1 MIEKAKLIDIR
12 EDGTA
17 TFQCKV
23 NIDRFMKWKIKEAY
37 IEPIDSRQL
46 SDEQRKMCYAMM
58 KEIADY
64 LGYSA
69 NEMKATLKLQY
80 QTSLCDTLN
89 DRLFSLSN
97 APMSLVAN
105 FQKYLIEFIL
115 EWNVPTSIPLYEYAE
130 DINHYIY
137 MCIINKKCAVCG
149 KRAELHHIEAVGI
162 GRDREEIC
170 HIGMEAISLC
180 REHHTEAHTIGN
192 KEFMSRYHF
201 DGGVKIDGTIAK
213 IYKLRAKE

>member
-1 MIEKAKLIDIR
+1 MIQTAKLIDIK

-23 NIDRFMKWKIKEAY
+23 DIDRFMKWKIKEAY
-37 IEPIDSRQL
+37 IEPIDSRKL
-46 SDEQRKMCYAMM
+46 SDKQRKMCYAMM

-69 NEMKATLKLQY
+69 SEMKSTLKLQY

-149 KRAELHHIEAVGI
+149 KRAELHHITAI
-162 GRDREEIC
+162 GMGSDRKEIC

-180 REHHTEAHTIGN
+180 RQHHTEAHTIGN
-192 KEFMSRYHF
+192 KEFMGRYHF
-201 DGGVKIDGTIAK
+201 DGGINIDETIAK

>member
-1 MIEKAKLIDIR
+1 
-12 EDGTA
+12 
-17 TFQCKV
+17 
-23 NIDRFMKWKIKEAY
+23 
-37 IEPIDSRQL
+37 
-46 SDEQRKMCYAMM
+46 MM

-69 NEMKATLKLQY
+69 NEMKSTLKLQY

-130 DINHYIY
+130 DINHYVY
-137 MCIINKKCAVCG
+137 MCVINKKCAVCG
-149 KRAELHHIEAVGI
+149 KRAELHHIDTVGM
-162 GRDREEIC
+162 GRNRDEIC
-170 HIGMEAISLC
+170 HIGMEAMSLC
-180 REHHTEAHTIGN
+180 RDHHCEAERIGRQSFFD
-192 KEFMSRYHF
+192 KYHF
-201 DGGVKIDGTIAK
+201 DRGIKIDETIAK